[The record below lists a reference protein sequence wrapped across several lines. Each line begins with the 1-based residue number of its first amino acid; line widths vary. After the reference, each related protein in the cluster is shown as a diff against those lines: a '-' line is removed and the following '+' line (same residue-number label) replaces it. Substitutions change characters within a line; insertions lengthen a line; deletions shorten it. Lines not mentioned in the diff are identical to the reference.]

1 MTTIGIDRMSFFSP
15 HLFIDMVDLANARG
29 EEPGKYLVGIGQTE
43 QAVIPPTQD
52 VVTMAANA
60 ADQILTPEDRESIDT
75 ILFATESG
83 IDNSKSSA
91 VYLQRLLG
99 LNEYARTIELKQACY
114 AGTYG
119 LMQARDYVATHP
131 GKKVLVLASDIARYG
146 LHSGGEV
153 TQGGG
158 AVAMIVAENPQIVSL
173 ETDNQYKSQD
183 LMDFW
188 RPIYATEALVDG
200 KYSGEVYQEFFL
212 DLWKR
217 YKQHEERGIQDF
229 KAFAFHLPFT
239 KMGLKALRQ
248 ILPEADETQQTALL
262 EEFEASRVYN
272 KRIGNLYTGSLY
284 LSLMS
289 LLQNSNTL
297 QTGDR
302 IGIFSYGSGA
312 EGEFYSAVL
321 QPGYR
326 QGLIADQLS
335 ELFDHRTQL
344 TIAEYEKVFQSGLD
358 GADDRQFDITAD
370 PAKYVLAGLKDQM
383 RQYQVH

>member
-158 AVAMIVAENPQIVSL
+158 AVAMIVSENPQIVSL

-217 YKQHEERGIQDF
+217 YKQHEEREIQDF

-297 QTGDR
+297 QAGDR

-321 QPGYR
+321 QPNYKK
-326 QGLIADQLS
+326 GLIADQLS
-335 ELFDHRTQL
+335 ELFDARTQL
-344 TIAEYEKVFQSGLD
+344 TIAEYEKVFQAGLD
-358 GADDRQFDITAD
+358 GAEDRQFDITTD

-383 RQYQVH
+383 RQYQMH